1 MPEYSPGLPFPDYHQ
16 SMLVLEVID
25 GVDQGQVFPLPMGEP
40 QLIGRS
46 SESLP
51 LSDQSVSRRHAELT
65 PDGDRWW
72 LRDLQSANGTW
83 VNGRRVDG
91 RVELRQ
97 GDEVTCGETTLRLN
111 WADRLI
117 SGPSAAAQAPEV
129 PPLGTVALSDR
140 SSEAPETL
148 EAAQQRLRMLETLSS
163 LAVSTSSSTEL
174 MEHAI
179 ELLVKEFSPKT
190 AVMLMTSQG
199 DSSLDCV
206 TRRGGVR
213 SWNQAVA
220 DRVQKTA
227 RPLLAVDV
235 IADLRF
241 ADQKDVEELGT
252 GSVMG
257 APLQIA
263 GQVFGVILLED
274 QDQTH
279 VWDEADIRLLSA
291 VSKQVSLAIVN
302 ANVPADQLRQTRLAS
317 MGETVATISHA
328 VKNIMQGLR
337 GGAGALELA
346 LSRGDLDLANEAWPI
361 LARNLDR
368 IHDLTFN
375 MLAWSRSGALELE
388 MIQVGPIV
396 QEAIDLLETQ
406 CRHRKVKIIL
416 EGEDDLPPVP
426 VDSSALHQAIMNL
439 LTNAIEAVPS
449 KTGLIKV
456 TLSTDKHCQWLSC
469 SVADNGEGV
478 DPSRKSEIFQPF
490 TSTKGQRGTGLGLA
504 VTRKIALDHGGSLEL
519 DSSSGSGARFLLRL
533 PMARDGDPGDTDT
546 PRAAS
551 STRTE
556 LEFDD

>member
-1 MPEYSPGLPFPDYHQ
+1 
-16 SMLVLEVID
+16 MLVLEVID
-25 GVDQGQVFPLPMGEP
+25 GVDQGRVFPLPMGEP
-40 QLIGRS
+40 QLLGRT

-51 LSDQSVSRRHAELT
+51 LTDQSVSRRHAELT

-72 LRDLQSANGTW
+72 LRDLESANGTW

-97 GDEVTCGETTLRLN
+97 GDEVTCGETTLRLD

-117 SGPSAAAQAPEV
+117 SGPAAGATQTPEI
-129 PPLGTVALSDR
+129 PPVGTVALSDR

-148 EAAQQRLRMLETLSS
+148 EAAQQRLRMLETLST
-163 LAVSTSSSTEL
+163 LAVSASSSTDL

-179 ELLVKEFSPKT
+179 ELLVEEFSPGK
-190 AVMLMTSQG
+190 AYMLMSGQ
-199 DSSLDCV
+199 DDHSLNCV
-206 TRRGGVR
+206 CRRGGVSR
-213 SWNQAVA
+213 WNEAVA
-220 DRVQKTA
+220 TRIQNSA

-235 IADLRF
+235 MADPRF
-241 ADQKDVEELGT
+241 GDESEEQKADT
-252 GSVMG
+252 RSAMG

-263 GQVFGVILLED
+263 GQVFGIILLED
-274 QDQTH
+274 HEQTH
-279 VWDEADIRLLSA
+279 VWNESDIRLLSA
-291 VSKQVSLAIVN
+291 VAKQVSLAIVN
-302 ANVPADQLRQTRLAS
+302 ANVAADQLRQTRLAS

-346 LSRGDLDLANEAWPI
+346 LGRGDLDLANEAWPI

-375 MLAWSRSGALELE
+375 MLAWSRSAALELE
-388 MIQVGPIV
+388 LIQVGPIV
-396 QEAIDLLETQ
+396 REAIDLLETQ
-406 CRHRKVKIIL
+406 CHHRKVKL
-416 EGEDDLPPVP
+416 TLTGADDLPPVP

-449 KTGLIKV
+449 KTGLIEV
-456 TLSTDKHCQWLSC
+456 TLSTDEPCQWLTC
-469 SVADNGEGV
+469 AVTDNGEGV
-478 DPSRKSEIFQPF
+478 DPSRRSEIFQPF

-504 VTRKIALDHGGSLEL
+504 VTRKIALDHGGTLEL
-519 DSSSGSGARFLLRL
+519 DGSASPGARFLLRL

-551 STRTE
+551 SPPPE